1 MPSASFSQRNSRLIV
16 LYSLFTFRLDSS
28 QVLLCV
34 CQPFRVCRGL
44 STQTCDVASFTPQR
58 RVKTAPVAV
67 NCTMFVRGGRPRLL
81 KIGGSTGAAFMSSMR
96 LSACSRSAA
105 VGRLELGRKASA
117 FEVVRCSEPRTLL
130 RGPVSRASSAM
141 GIELKVRT
149 AVLSCDGG
157 PPWLAQGV

>member
-1 MPSASFSQRNSRLIV
+1 MVGNDGLRRRNRFGCTVEASQEFSATIQRLEV
-16 LYSLFTFRLDSS
+16 VAVDA
-28 QVLLCV
+28 
-34 CQPFRVCRGL
+34 
-44 STQTCDVASFTPQR
+44 VASR
-58 RVKTAPVAV
+58 
-67 NCTMFVRGGRPRLL
+67 
-81 KIGGSTGAAFMSSMR
+81 
-96 LSACSRSAA
+96 
-105 VGRLELGRKASA
+105 RLELGRKASA